1 MKAHRAVLDIA
12 GRLVHMDSPVYGKVI
27 LHLSAISRIK
37 ASLHHMVEL
46 KLKDIHVIREYLD
59 IFPDE
64 LAGVPSESAIE
75 FKIELQPGTA
85 PVAKTPYKM
94 PPVEMKELKVQLQGL
109 LDKGYIHPSTPPW
122 GCSTLFIEKKDKEFC
137 LCMDYQSLNAVI
149 IKNKYPLPHIDIL
162 FDQLEGAQVF
172 SKIDL
177 RSGYHQI
184 KIRAEDIPK
193 MTFTMR
199 YGL

>member
-193 MTFTMR
+193 MTFKMR

>member
-64 LAGVPSESAIE
+64 LVGVPPESAIE

-193 MTFTMR
+193 MTFKMR

>member
-1 MKAHRAVLDIA
+1 MKAHRAVLDIV

-46 KLKDIHVIREYLD
+46 QLKDIHVIREYLD
-59 IFPDE
+59 IIPDE
-64 LAGVPSESAIE
+64 LAGVPPESAIE

>member
-1 MKAHRAVLDIA
+1 MKAHRAVLDIV

-64 LAGVPSESAIE
+64 LAGVPPESAIE
-75 FKIELQPGTA
+75 FKIELQPSTA